1 MKTSIASHANNL
13 SPLIKASG
21 KSYVTIFADGGADF
35 NVNHI
40 TNEWYYMKIFKNL
53 NLDVLLATTHCP
65 GFSARN
71 PIEHVWSV
79 LTKASVSI
87 YMYLPDHLPNEQPPA
102 KQRLNPE
109 EKLVKENQVFDAAL
123 KKLDLYW
130 DDLQYDGLK
139 INVTHRSSLHQPTP
153 HTMYE

>member
-21 KSYVTIFADGGADF
+21 KSCVTIFADGGADF

-71 PIEHVWSV
+71 PIEHV
-79 LTKASVSI
+79 LTRASVSI
-87 YMYLPDHLPNEQPPA
+87 YLPDHLPNEHPPA

-123 KKLDLYW
+123 KKLDWMIYSMMGW
-130 DDLQYDGLK
+130 K
-139 INVTHRSSLHQPTP
+139 S
-153 HTMYE
+153 M